1 MILSTCLDIPWTSLY
16 RTRAEDIYKKAVA
29 FHEPRCKN
37 HLDFN
42 ILSILHLLDR
52 THDMLAVF
60 YKQQGHLLL
69 TGIS

>member
-1 MILSTCLDIPWTSLY
+1 MSLG
-16 RTRAEDIYKKAVA
+16 V
-29 FHEPRCKN
+29 KN

-42 ILSILHLLDR
+42 ILSILHLSDR
-52 THDMLAVF
+52 THDMLVVF